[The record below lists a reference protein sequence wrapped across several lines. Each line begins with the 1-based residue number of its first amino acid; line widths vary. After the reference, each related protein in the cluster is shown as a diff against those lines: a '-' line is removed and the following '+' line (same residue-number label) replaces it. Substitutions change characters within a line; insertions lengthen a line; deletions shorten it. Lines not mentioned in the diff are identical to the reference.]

1 MDMAGLEFNV
11 KDALNVLKMYADAG
25 RDRIQAKD
33 LLQQCMPL
41 IENWQER
48 YEKLETIKENHQ
60 YCNYRIRCLDEGQ
73 PPDSVQLEGQ
83 RVHHPQ
89 RKEGGPSGYLQV
101 LDGAQVA
108 LKMVAY
114 SWNWLR

>member
-1 MDMAGLEFNV
+1 MSLMSDMEMASLEFNV

-60 YCNYRIRCLDEGQ
+60 YCNYTEFAAWMKVSRQ
-73 PPDSVQLEGQ
+73 TAYNW
-83 RVHHPQ
+83 
-89 RKEGGPSGYLQV
+89 KASGYIIHNGKKVDLP
-101 LDGAQVA
+101 GTFKFWTE
-108 LKMVAY
+108 LK
-114 SWNWLR
+114 WLLRW